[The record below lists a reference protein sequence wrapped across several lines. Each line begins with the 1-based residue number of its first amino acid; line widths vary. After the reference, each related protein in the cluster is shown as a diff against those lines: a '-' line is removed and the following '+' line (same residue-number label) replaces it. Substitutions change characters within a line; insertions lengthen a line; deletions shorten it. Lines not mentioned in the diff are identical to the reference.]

1 MEIFY
6 LGLRTAAFLLPS
18 DKLTFSNSSCLEK
31 KNSVS
36 SGGGSWF
43 RGHTECKSSFLGLCL
58 RHANVPQVA
67 LV

>member
-6 LGLRTAAFLLPS
+6 LGLRTVAFVLPS
-18 DKLTFSNSSCLEK
+18 GKLTFSNLNCLEK

-36 SGGGSWF
+36 SGRGSWF
-43 RGHTECKSSFLGLCL
+43 RDHAECKSSFLGLCL
-58 RHANVPQVA
+58 RHANVPQIA